1 MSRLIASLAACLTLC
16 AGPAL
21 AQARAFIAVEV
32 TDMAAAEAW
41 YARTFDAEQVN
52 SFSRPTYEQRVLRGP
67 DVILELVQR
76 IPARPLTDEGSEIM
90 KAGFVVDDLDA
101 RVARWTEQGVRFMGR
116 RIHDNS
122 LDLDAVLIVDPDGNM
137 IQIFGH

>member
-1 MSRLIASLAACLTLC
+1 MSRLIAALAACLALL

-21 AQARAFIAVEV
+21 AQARTFIAVEV

-52 SFSRPTYEQRVLRGP
+52 SFSRPTYEQRILRGG
-67 DVILELVQR
+67 DVIIELVQR

-116 RIHDNS
+116 RIHDDA

-137 IQIFGH
+137 IQIFGR